1 MRLKISMT
9 LSNFFCK
16 RSPDPVASLLTNRV
30 QNIFKNVDYCL
41 IETTV
46 QAYFFWEDFFSG
58 GGGGR
63 YLHPPTTK
71 RETRIVELCM
81 DCRNIENTSKLTILN
96 FKKEEIR

>member
-30 QNIFKNVDYCL
+30 ENIFKNVDYCL

-46 QAYFFWEDFFSG
+46 QAYFFLGGFFSG
-58 GGGGR
+58 NA
-63 YLHPPTTK
+63 K
-71 RETRIVELCM
+71 RETPIVELCM

-96 FKKEEIR
+96 FKKEEIRLKF

>member
-30 QNIFKNVDYCL
+30 ENIFKNVDYCL

-46 QAYFFWEDFFSG
+46 QAYFFFGGFFF

-63 YLHPPTTK
+63 EVPTPT
-71 RETRIVELCM
+71 
-81 DCRNIENTSKLTILN
+81 NH
-96 FKKEEIR
+96 KKGNANC